1 METDSRIAVGIKLYI
16 GQEISMGSNPN
27 EFERYVTCS
36 ISGID
41 LGLDIDNVLECRY
54 YDDMTGYIYF
64 HFEDP
69 VRRDVLEMFFEEEEI
84 IDKLTT
90 KEKKKCQ
97 VKELETR

>member
-16 GQEISMGSNPN
+16 GQEINMGSSPN

-41 LGLDIDNVLECRY
+41 LGFDNVLECRY
-54 YDDMTGYIYF
+54 YDDMSGYIYF

-69 VRRDVLEMFFEEEEI
+69 VRRDTLEMYFEEEEI

-97 VKELETR
+97 VKELETQ